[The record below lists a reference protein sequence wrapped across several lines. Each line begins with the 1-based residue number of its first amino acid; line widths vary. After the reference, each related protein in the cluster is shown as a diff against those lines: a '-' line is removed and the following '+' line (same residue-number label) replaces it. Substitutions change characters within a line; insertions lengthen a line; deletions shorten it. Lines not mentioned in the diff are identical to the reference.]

1 MEQFLIGCKQEIKLR
16 MNNCSVDFKYMN
28 LSSRLRNSFLLTS
41 LILTTH
47 GLVGCSSQ
55 SGEKQVSI
63 DGAAVGFPISLAVA
77 EEYHKENESAVVSVA
92 SSGTGGGISKFCAGE
107 IDIVG
112 ASRTIKDEEVAKCKS
127 KNIEFVELPIAL
139 DGIAVIVNKQNTFAQ
154 CLTINELAKM
164 WKAKSDGKVL
174 TWQQINPKFPDQKL
188 KLYAPASDTGTFDY
202 FTQAITGK
210 AKNSR
215 TDYTPSHNQNT
226 LVQGVAGEK
235 SSLGYVGISY
245 YIQNQDKLNLVAVQ
259 SPTGECKKPVPVDN
273 VVKNIYTPLSRPLFI
288 YVSKKSLDT
297 KPSVK
302 EFVSFYLDNS
312 WKWVDSVGYVALPDE
327 AYVKVKQKL
336 ATGET
341 GTKFKKAKPGQP
353 ITNFI

>member
-1 MEQFLIGCKQEIKLR
+1 MSIY
-16 MNNCSVDFKYMN
+16 N
-28 LSSRLRNSFLLTS
+28 RLKNSLALTS
-41 LILTTH
+41 LVLTTTITA
-47 GLVGCSSQ
+47 CSNQGNQ
-55 SGEKQVSI
+55 SQVSI

-77 EEYHKENESAVVSVA
+77 EEYHRVEPNAVVSVA

-112 ASRTIKDEEVAKCKS
+112 ASRTIKDEEIAKCK
-127 KNIEFVELPIAL
+127 KKDIEFIELPIAL
-139 DGIAVIVNKQNTFAQ
+139 DGIAVIVNRQNDFAK
-154 CLTINELAKM
+154 CLTIDEFNKM
-164 WKAKSDGKVL
+164 WRSKSDGKIL
-174 TWQQINPKFPDQKL
+174 TWNQINPKFPNEKL

-215 TDYTPSHNQNT
+215 TDYNPSHNQNN
-226 LVQGVAGEK
+226 LVTGVAGDK
-235 SSLGYVGISY
+235 YSLGYVGISY

-259 SPTGECKKPVPVDN
+259 SPTGKCEKPVPVDN

-288 YVSKKSLDT
+288 YVSKKSLD
-297 KPSVK
+297 KNPSVK
-302 EFVSFYLDNS
+302 EFVNFYLSNS

-327 AYVKVKQKL
+327 AYVKVKQKF
-336 ATGET
+336 AEGKT
-341 GTKFKKAKPGQP
+341 GTQFKKAKPGQP